1 MKCLKKYQHLLQ
13 QQVLSFILRLRSVLN
28 TYLSPDKNEEAHF
41 LVPLFT
47 GELWLSA
54 VPLHQ

>member
-1 MKCLKKYQHLLQ
+1 MLKKIPASLTTASPELHSQAA
-13 QQVLSFILRLRSVLN
+13 VCLN
-28 TYLSPDKNEEAHF
+28 MYLSPDKNEEAHF

>member
-1 MKCLKKYQHLLQ
+1 MKCLKKIPAFLTTASPELHSQAA
-13 QQVLSFILRLRSVLN
+13 VCLN
-28 TYLSPDKNEEAHF
+28 MYLSPDKNEEAHF